1 MRRREFFTLVGGA
14 AFWPLAAWAQETG
27 RTYRVGGLSVNSRD
41 APIIVAMF
49 DELRSLVFIV
59 GQNLTAD
66 WRAYEPRTDLV
77 SQFEAL
83 GKATPMLFTL
93 AGPLQFARP
102 RRRRPRYR
110 SSGLPTIWSGL
121 D

>member
-1 MRRREFFTLVGGA
+1 MRRREFFTLVGGG

-49 DELRSLVFIV
+49 DELRSLGFIE
-59 GQNLTAD
+59 GQNLTVD
-66 WRAYEPRTDLV
+66 WRAFEPRTDLV

-83 GKATPMLFTL
+83 GKAHPDV
-93 AGPLQFARP
+93 
-102 RRRRPRYR
+102 
-110 SSGLPTIWSGL
+110 I
-121 D
+121 